1 MKYLNSLEKF
11 GMRLGLARITKI
23 LEDLGNPQNQ
33 LKCFHVA
40 GTNGKGSTCATIA
53 SILQAG
59 GYRVGLFTSPHLL
72 DYRERFQI
80 NGRQISRTDWQ
91 KGLRL
96 VRRAAEKTEPQAGRA
111 TVFEVLT
118 ALAFWYF
125 AQNKVDYAVIEVG
138 LGGRLDATN
147 VLTPLVT
154 VITNVE
160 LEHTSVLGDSLA
172 KIAREKGGIIKAGV
186 PVVTAEKKASPLKVI
201 KTLCRRNGSRLI
213 IAHTKQPLVDSRLKL
228 FGPHQKLNA
237 LCAIQAVASS
247 GVRVTNGQLLRGLS
261 SVSWPGRMQVLSH
274 HPLTIVDGAHNP
286 AGASALVAALKQL
299 YAGRRFIF
307 ILGMQKDKDT
317 RAFVRHIKP
326 LAKMIIPV
334 RSTNQQARVM
344 IAGKKAQ
351 SLKGA
356 LAQTVGTD
364 RIITGSLYLVGDA
377 LRLLDVKI

>member
-111 TVFEVLT
+111 TGFEGLT

-172 KIAREKGGIIKAGV
+172 KIAREK
-186 PVVTAEKKASPLKVI
+186 
-201 KTLCRRNGSRLI
+201 
-213 IAHTKQPLVDSRLKL
+213 
-228 FGPHQKLNA
+228 
-237 LCAIQAVASS
+237 
-247 GVRVTNGQLLRGLS
+247 
-261 SVSWPGRMQVLSH
+261 
-274 HPLTIVDGAHNP
+274 
-286 AGASALVAALKQL
+286 
-299 YAGRRFIF
+299 
-307 ILGMQKDKDT
+307 
-317 RAFVRHIKP
+317 
-326 LAKMIIPV
+326 
-334 RSTNQQARVM
+334 
-344 IAGKKAQ
+344 
-351 SLKGA
+351 
-356 LAQTVGTD
+356 
-364 RIITGSLYLVGDA
+364 
-377 LRLLDVKI
+377 